1 MCVRTVQEWHWL
13 LRVKCQTQGSV
24 MSDGQ
29 VYVCTTILPSGPG
42 KAMYSPVGQ
51 LMDLPDEQE
60 YLLNVHHMSTENILI
75 CPVWFSTS
83 LKKR

>member
-1 MCVRTVQEWHWL
+1 
-13 LRVKCQTQGSV
+13 

-29 VYVCTTILPSGPG
+29 VYVCTTTLLGGPG
-42 KAMYSPVGQ
+42 KAMYSPVNQ

-60 YLLNVHHMSTENILI
+60 YLLNVHHMSTGNIMI

-83 LKKR
+83 LKRR